1 MRTVWLLLRKDLLRR
16 LRSPLGVL
24 AMLAFPLAFSAMLAV
39 AFGGGSDSGGLPAAK
54 LLLHDEDAGLVGGF
68 LKSFLQAEQLSE
80 YIELVE
86 VGEEGVQMMED
97 GEASALLT
105 IPEGTTEAL
114 FDGDAVTFQLVR
126 NPTQFILPEITEQI
140 LATLTDVASV
150 VTRILHREADALQV
164 DLGEDFDAIDDAD
177 FAVLALRAR
186 KLLSAT
192 GDFIDSPPLDLEVVD
207 LGAEE
212 DAESD
217 EKEDEEDDDENN
229 AQVAIFLFVLPGIAV
244 YSLFVIGD
252 QMMRDVVREGQL
264 GTLRRQLTAPIRI
277 SQVILGKVLLSA
289 VVAGLA
295 LFILATVML
304 FLVDVEVHF
313 LAFIALSLALL
324 LAISGFA
331 AAIYGLVPN
340 ETRGSTFSSLLYL
353 IMAFSGG
360 SFVPLDSMPTAV
372 QSVAHISPFYWGTQG
387 FQKLLSG
394 GGLADVAPAIGVLG
408 GLGFVLLLVGMRLL
422 HRHALKG
429 NL

>member
-24 AMLAFPLAFSAMLAV
+24 AMLAFPIAFSAMLAL
-39 AFGGGSDSGGLPAAK
+39 AFGGGGSDTGLPAAK
-54 LLLHDEDAGLVGGF
+54 LLLHDQDQALVGGF

-80 YIELVE
+80 FLEIVE
-86 VGEEGVQMMED
+86 VGDEGVQMMED

-114 FDGDAVTFQLVR
+114 LDGEAVTFQLVR
-126 NPTQFILPEITEQI
+126 NPTQFILPEIIEQI

-150 VTRILHREADALQV
+150 VVRILHREADALQV

-207 LGAEE
+207 LGAEDVDE
-212 DAESD
+212 EAEGD
-217 EKEDEEDDDENN
+217 EDDDGGN
-229 AQVAIFLFVLPGIAV
+229 QVAVFLFVLPGIAV

-252 QMMRDVVREGQL
+252 QMMRDVMREGQL

-277 SQVILGKVLLSA
+277 SQVILGKVLLSG

-295 LFILATVML
+295 LLVLAAIMV
-304 FLVDVEVHF
+304 FLVDVEVDF
-313 LAFIALSLALL
+313 VAFGALSLALL

-331 AAIYGLVPN
+331 AAIYGLVPDEN
-340 ETRGSTFSSLLYL
+340 RGSTFSSLLYL

-360 SFVPLDSMPTAV
+360 SFMPLDSMPSAV
-372 QSVAHISPFYWGTQG
+372 RSVAHISPFYWGTQG
-387 FQKLLSG
+387 FQNLLVG
-394 GGLADVAPAIGVLG
+394 GGLAEVGTAIGVLG
-408 GLGFVLLLVGMRLL
+408 GLGAVLLLLGMRLL

-429 NL
+429 SL